1 MNGLRRDDAVHGASA
16 PPSRAAKRFAGS
28 RVLVVDDI
36 ETNRDLLRRRLA
48 RLGVTHVVEAEDGAK
63 ALEIIGSCE
72 LDLVLLD
79 IMMPVMTGFD
89 VLERLAQDGLTERLP
104 VIVISAMSEMD
115 STVRAIELGAEDFLL
130 KPFDP
135 TLLRARVSAVL
146 EKKLLRDQI
155 RAELAAKQAELAEAR
170 QLQLALTP
178 PPMSGDGLRI
188 DVVLEPAREVGGD
201 LVDHIALPDGRHLV
215 ALGDVSGK
223 GAGPALMM
231 ARCYSLIRSLSARA
245 DASVLFGDLGAAA
258 DAVNAELAARN
269 PRCMFV
275 TLLLAVFDPRTG
287 RLDYVRC
294 GHVPPFVRRADG
306 RIERLDGTR
315 SLPVGLDEDAR
326 YRAQTTDL
334 AAGDVLLVLSDG
346 VTEAAAPDGVLF
358 GDAGVKAWLAAP
370 QISLASLVDQVRV
383 FEGAFP
389 AADDLSA
396 ILLAVGPSPRP
407 GAASR

>member
-1 MNGLRRDDAVHGASA
+1 
-16 PPSRAAKRFAGS
+16 
-28 RVLVVDDI
+28 
-36 ETNRDLLRRRLA
+36 
-48 RLGVTHVVEAEDGAK
+48 
-63 ALEIIGSCE
+63 
-72 LDLVLLD
+72 
-79 IMMPVMTGFD
+79 
-89 VLERLAQDGLTERLP
+89 
-104 VIVISAMSEMD
+104 MSEMD